1 MKVLAMG
8 SSRVERVRGHRPVL
22 ATQVSN
28 MRPKDVV
35 MPDQIWPT
43 SVTPSRPDM
52 ARYQLKLCAAA
63 APLLKQSGCVNAISI
78 DIFAKFCN
86 HVILIHATKR
96 QG

>member
-1 MKVLAMG
+1 
-8 SSRVERVRGHRPVL
+8 
-22 ATQVSN
+22 
-28 MRPKDVV
+28 
-35 MPDQIWPT
+35 
-43 SVTPSRPDM
+43 M
-52 ARYQLKLCAAA
+52 ARYQLKLCAVA